1 MVADNTA
8 EDPVI
13 PAEVIRRAREGDR
26 EAFGELYRRFSRRVL
41 GLCLHLLGKREDA
54 EDATSEVFMKLRTAL
69 GRYDDSLPFRP
80 WLTGVAAKHCLDRL
94 RRRRREQR
102 LFETERDEP
111 AAIVE
116 PSSSPL
122 AGLLAEEGCSALAA
136 AIAALPERQRVPLV
150 LRYQGEL
157 SYDEI
162 AERLD
167 WTRQRVAVTLFRAKQ
182 NLRRMLRAEE
192 TEG

>member
-8 EDPVI
+8 EDAV
-13 PAEVIRRAREGDR
+13 PAEVIRRARDGDSD
-26 EAFGELYRRFSRRVL
+26 ALGELYRRFSRRVL

-69 GRYDDSLPFRP
+69 GRYDDALPFRP

-116 PSSSPL
+116 PACSPL
-122 AGLLAEEGCSALAA
+122 AGLLAEEGRGALAA

-150 LRYQGEL
+150 LRYHGEL

-167 WTRQRVAVTLFRAKQ
+167 WTRQRVAGSLFRAKQ
-182 NLRRMLRAEE
+182 SLRRVLRAEE

>member
-8 EDPVI
+8 EDTV
-13 PAEVIRRAREGDR
+13 PAELIRRAREGDR
-26 EAFGELYRRFSRRVL
+26 EALGELYRRFSRRVL

-69 GRYDDSLPFRP
+69 GRYDDALPFRP

-102 LFETERDEP
+102 LFETEREP
-111 AAIVE
+111 AAIAE
-116 PSSSPL
+116 PACSPL
-122 AGLLAEEGCSALAA
+122 AGLLAEEGRGALAA

-150 LRYQGEL
+150 LRYHGEL

-162 AERLD
+162 AERLG
-167 WTRQRVAVTLFRAKQ
+167 WTRQRVAVSLFRAKQ
-182 NLRRMLRAEE
+182 NLRRVLRAEE

>member
-1 MVADNTA
+1 
-8 EDPVI
+8 
-13 PAEVIRRAREGDR
+13 
-26 EAFGELYRRFSRRVL
+26 
-41 GLCLHLLGKREDA
+41 
-54 EDATSEVFMKLRTAL
+54 MKLRTAL
-69 GRYDDSLPFRP
+69 GRYDDALPFRP

-111 AAIVE
+111 PAIAE
-116 PSSSPL
+116 PGSPL
-122 AGLLAEEGCSALAA
+122 AGLLAEEGRSALAA

-150 LRYQGEL
+150 LRYHGEL

-167 WTRQRVAVTLFRAKQ
+167 WTRQRVAVSLFRAKQ
-182 NLRRMLRAEE
+182 NLRRALRAEE
-192 TEG
+192 TER